1 MCGRNGRQSRKIYA
15 QLGFHMELQRE
26 CKTGHFFFS
35 GTVKDINQFSDPV
48 ILRDSTKPNH
58 RNSKLNMS

>member
-1 MCGRNGRQSRKIYA
+1 MEDRVGKYMFSW
-15 QLGFHMELQRE
+15 GFTWSYRGNAKQ
-26 CKTGHFFFS
+26 GIFFFP